1 MKFAH
6 LADCHLGSWREPKLR
21 MANTEAFVSAFDR
34 CLSEK
39 VNFVLLS
46 GDLFNTAVPGIDS
59 LRVAVEQFKRLH
71 DADIPLYF
79 IAGSHDFSPS
89 GKTMLDVLEHAG
101 LGVNVAKGEEL
112 PDNRI
117 KLHFTLDKSGA
128 KIVGLIGKKA
138 GLESSYYKLLAR
150 EYLENES
157 GFKIFL
163 FHSALAELKPKDL
176 AGMDALAVSLLPAG
190 FDYYAGGHVHV
201 VDKASIGKYKN
212 IVFPGPVFPNSF
224 SELEKLKQ
232 GSFVL
237 YNDGNIQHIPLAS
250 HPVVC
255 ISVNAE
261 NKSLSE
267 VEAEIGK
274 QLLQNV
280 NNAIVTVRVSGTL
293 KTGRPADLRWN
304 DIYYEAGA
312 KGAFVVLKN
321 TNAFSSKEL
330 EVIMVKEANVEEVED
345 SLLQQHSAQFKEF
358 DVELAKKLMLVL
370 SAEKA
375 EGERVADFE
384 SRVHSELD
392 QLLG

>member
-1 MKFAH
+1 
-6 LADCHLGSWREPKLR
+6 
-21 MANTEAFVSAFDR
+21 
-34 CLSEK
+34 
-39 VNFVLLS
+39 
-46 GDLFNTAVPGIDS
+46 LFNTAVPGIDS
-59 LRVAVEQFKRLH
+59 LKVAVEQFKKLH

-138 GLESSYYKLLAR
+138 GLESGYYRLLAR

-176 AGMDALAVSLLPAG
+176 SEMDALAVSLLPAG

-201 VDKASIGKYKN
+201 VDRASIGRYKN

-237 YNDGNIQHIPLAS
+237 YSDGNIQHVPLAL

-255 ISVNAE
+255 ISVSAE

-267 VEAEIGK
+267 VEAEIRK
-274 QLLQNV
+274 LPNV
-280 NNAIVTVRVSGTL
+280 NNAIVTIRVSGTL

-304 DIYYEAGA
+304 DIFLDVYA

-392 QLLG
+392 GLLK

>member
-1 MKFAH
+1 MKFGH
-6 LADCHLGSWREPKLR
+6 IADCHLGSWREPKLR
-21 MANTEAFVSAFDR
+21 EANTQAFIFAIDK

-59 LRVAVEQFKRLH
+59 LKLAVEQFKKLK
-71 DADIPLYF
+71 DANIPVYF

-157 GFKIFL
+157 GFKVFL

-176 AGMDALAVSLLPAG
+176 AEMDSLAVSLLPAG

-201 VDKASIGKYKN
+201 VDNASVGKYKN

-224 SELEKLKQ
+224 AELEKLKQ

-237 YNDGNIQHIPLAS
+237 FDDGKIEHVPLQV

-255 ISVNAE
+255 ISVDAE

-267 VEAEIGK
+267 VEAEIRK
-274 QLLQNV
+274 LPNV
-280 NNAIVTVRVSGTL
+280 NNAIVTIRVSGCL

-304 DIYYEAGA
+304 DVFYDVYA

-330 EVIMVKEANVEEVED
+330 EIIMVKEANVEEVED
-345 SLLQQHSAQFKEF
+345 SLLQQHSAQFKF
-358 DVELAKKLMLVL
+358 SGDDVELAKKLMLVL

-375 EGERVADFE
+375 DGERVADFE

-392 QLLG
+392 GLLK

>member
-21 MANTEAFVSAFDR
+21 EANAQAFVSAIDR

-59 LRVAVEQFKRLH
+59 LKLAVEQLKRLH
-71 DADIPLYF
+71 DADVPLYF

-128 KIVGLIGKKA
+128 KIVGLIGKKG
-138 GLESSYYKLLAR
+138 GLESNYYKLLSR
-150 EYLENES
+150 ENLENES
-157 GFKIFL
+157 GFRIFL
-163 FHSALAELKPKDL
+163 FHNALAELKPKDL
-176 AGMDALAVSLLPAG
+176 SGMDALAVSLLPAG

-201 VDKASIGKYKN
+201 VDKASMGKYKN

-224 SELEKLKQ
+224 AELEKLKQ

-237 YNDGNIQHIPLAS
+237 FDGGNIQHVPLQT

-255 ISVNAE
+255 VSVDAE

-267 VEAEIGK
+267 VETEIRK
-274 QLLQNV
+274 LPNV
-280 NNAIVTVRVSGTL
+280 NNAIVTIRVSGCL
-293 KTGRPADLRWN
+293 KSGRPADLRWN
-304 DIYYEAGA
+304 DIFHDVYA

-330 EVIMVKEANVEEVED
+330 EVIMVKEANVEEVET
-345 SLLQQHSAQFKEF
+345 SLLQQHSSQFKF
-358 DVELAKKLMLVL
+358 SGDDVELAKKLMLVL
-370 SAEKA
+370 SAEKL

-392 QLLG
+392 RLLE

>member
-21 MANTEAFVSAFDR
+21 EANAAAFVSVIER
-34 CLSEK
+34 CLSEQ

-89 GKTMLDVLEHAG
+89 GKTMLDILEHAG

-138 GLESSYYKLLAR
+138 GLESSYYKLLSR
-150 EYLENES
+150 DNLESES

-176 AGMDALAVSLLPAG
+176 SEMDALAVSLLPAG

-201 VDKASIGKYKN
+201 VDNAAIGKYKN

-237 YNDGNIQHIPLAS
+237 YNDGDIKHVPLAA

-255 ISVNAE
+255 ISISAE
-261 NKSLSE
+261 NRSLSE
-267 VEAEIGK
+267 VEAEIRRFP
-274 QLLQNV
+274 NV
-280 NNAIVTVRVSGTL
+280 NNAIVTIRVSGTL

-304 DIYYEAGA
+304 DVFLDVFA

-392 QLLG
+392 GLLQ